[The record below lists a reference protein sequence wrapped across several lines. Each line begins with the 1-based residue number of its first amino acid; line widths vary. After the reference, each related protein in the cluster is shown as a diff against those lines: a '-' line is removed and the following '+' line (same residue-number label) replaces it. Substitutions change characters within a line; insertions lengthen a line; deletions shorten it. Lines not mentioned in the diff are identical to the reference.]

1 MLDLF
6 GKKKKEIEILNKI
19 IASLSMLLI
28 QKGMSP
34 VKVQEVIETAR
45 KAEVKDEN

>member
-1 MLDLF
+1 MLDFF

-19 IASLSMLLI
+19 IAKLSLLLI

-34 VKVQEVIETAR
+34 AKVQEIIQDTR
-45 KAEVKDEN
+45 KKSELNE

>member
-6 GKKKKEIEILNKI
+6 GKKKKEIDVLNKI
-19 IASLSMLLI
+19 IAKLSLLLI

-34 VKVQEVIETAR
+34 GKVQEVIEQTR
-45 KAEVKDEN
+45 KAEFPNEN